1 MDAPERRPAT
11 RAVALAL
18 ETSDPMARPDLLFL
32 EEWARCGTPGLAA
45 ALRIR
50 QIRRANPELAA
61 AIAREMS
68 ELSR

>member
-1 MDAPERRPAT
+1 MDAAKRGPAT
-11 RAVALAL
+11 LAMALAL
-18 ETSDPMARPDLLFL
+18 EETSDPLARSDLLFL

-61 AIAREMS
+61 AVTREMS
-68 ELSR
+68 KLS